1 MCRQCHFAL
10 QPALLSHYNFVQDNP
25 WVWMTK
31 GHALQDSREMLQQW
45 QSPQLR
51 FFLVLIQTG
60 HAYFFFKWF
69 YFPNTDRMPE
79 VIAIHFWNTALCW
92 GLTWMRRGIQ
102 AACLR
107 ETVVW
112 HGAGGE
118 EEVRFPLNTYQLLP
132 FLESF
137 SVVGKHRQVEL
148 KHSSGPRENF
158 AGGFSAKQMVFPWS
172 TPWAICLEMTNQK
185 TWSFFLLG
193 TC

>member
-1 MCRQCHFAL
+1 MPFGPAACFAFSLQFCARQSLGVNEKKACFTG
-10 QPALLSHYNFVQDNP
+10 QPWNVTT
-25 WVWMTK
+25 VTK
-31 GHALQDSREMLQQW
+31 
-45 QSPQLR
+45 LR
-51 FFLVLIQTG
+51 LFLVLIQPG
-60 HAYFFFKWF
+60 HAFFLLKKIVL
-69 YFPNTDRMPE
+69 FPKHWQNARGHSNSLLKYCSVLRFDVNEKR
-79 VIAIHFWNTALCW
+79 NSSSL
-92 GLTWMRRGIQ
+92 LTRN
-102 AACLR
+102 
-107 ETVVW
+107 VVW

-172 TPWAICLEMTNQK
+172 TPWAICLDMTNQK

-193 TC
+193 TR